1 MLQMRKTKGKN
12 VCGYLPLGESVEELT
27 PSARVTAMETDSED
41 PKFPEAKAA
50 ETPESASVEHLATRS
65 TDQDMGRAVQLT
77 KTVWMSLLEPRA
89 LLYQRVLSF
98 DSDMSTRVGNMATST
113 MTELEA
119 FIERF
124 EHKKYSARLA
134 PRFWSLEGPQA
145 DFRRFNVQQDCVIL
159 LDQLVGRYG
168 DFTAG
173 FKIGAITDHFMINL
187 LCEVL
192 MDMHHSSLDTINE
205 TRLLEWGN
213 VMRARDGTTR
223 LSLLFSVRTKA
234 KLEALE
240 VRIADLKKLLGLRLC
255 MKYWLRLLSCKG
267 PSKLKNAFV
276 TYQIFKLFG
285 LGTC

>member
-1 MLQMRKTKGKN
+1 ML
-12 VCGYLPLGESVEELT
+12 
-27 PSARVTAMETDSED
+27 
-41 PKFPEAKAA
+41 
-50 ETPESASVEHLATRS
+50 
-65 TDQDMGRAVQLT
+65 
-77 KTVWMSLLEPRA
+77 
-89 LLYQRVLSF
+89 
-98 DSDMSTRVGNMATST
+98 TRVGNMAAST

-119 FIERF
+119 FMERF

-145 DFRRFNVQQDCVIL
+145 DFRRFNLQQDSVIL
-159 LDQLVGRYG
+159 LGQLAGRYG

-173 FKIGAITDHFMINL
+173 FKTGAITDHFMINL

-205 TRLLEWGN
+205 TRLLGWGN

-255 MKYWLRLLSCKG
+255 MMYWLRLLSCKG
-267 PSKLKNAFV
+267 PSKLINAFV
-276 TYQIFKLFG
+276 TYQNFKLFG